1 MSTRPRRRE
10 RDAEEAAHRA
20 AQRREEA
27 RQRLEAACEDLRSS
41 EGWQRFAKARAL
53 LRGYSLNNTLLIL
66 SQRPDAS
73 VVASYRRWAELG
85 RQVRRG
91 ERALRVWAP
100 STRRE
105 RDPAGGEEAEVV
117 RTWVLVPVFDV
128 SQTDGPPLPELPR
141 PAPLRGMSHAHLLP
155 DLERGAG
162 EAGYAVERRG
172 ELPAGTEGYVVHARR
187 LIVLSDALSPNGR
200 VAVLVH
206 ELAHVHGARY
216 GDFGRAGAEVV
227 AETAAYVV
235 LSGAGLDT
243 GRQSVPYVAGWAD
256 AAPKEMA
263 AYAEAVHRI
272 AARIESNLGLG
283 RALDWP
289 EVSTPLPD
297 EARAAMEPA
306 TVTAADG
313 DVQLFEPDLR
323 GGSSAERRVYAF
335 RRDPVP
341 WVEVREPNG
350 ATRRLRHRIRHSPT
364 GLDWGYGGSGPAD
377 TALSILWDHL
387 GVEPPTETYQA
398 FKWQIVARLKDG
410 AVLHGTDVA
419 RWGARHQLSRQP
431 ELARIPGDQ

>member
-1 MSTRPRRRE
+1 MSTRRRRRE
-10 RDAEEAAHRA
+10 RDPEQAARRAEE
-20 AQRREEA
+20 RREEA
-27 RQRLEAACEDLRSS
+27 RRRLEAACEELRDS
-41 EGWQRFAKARAL
+41 EGWQRFATTRAL

-66 SQRPDAS
+66 SQRPGAS

-91 ERALRVWAP
+91 ERALRIWAP
-100 STRRE
+100 STRKE
-105 RDPAGGEEAEVV
+105 RDAASGDEAEVV
-117 RTWVLVPVFDV
+117 RTWVLVSVFDV
-128 SQTDGPPLPELPR
+128 SQTDGPPLPEPPR
-141 PAPLRGMSHAHLLP
+141 PAPLTGSSHVHLLP
-155 DLERGAG
+155 DLERGARK
-162 EAGYAVERRG
+162 AGYDVERRG
-172 ELPAGTEGYVVHARR
+172 ELPDGTEGYVDHVRR

-216 GDFGRAGAEVV
+216 RDFGRAGAEVV
-227 AETAAYVV
+227 AETAAFVV

-272 AARIESNLGLG
+272 ASLIEPNLGLG
-283 RALDWP
+283 RALD
-289 EVSTPLPD
+289 VSIPRPD

-306 TVTAADG
+306 TVTAASG
-313 DVQLFEPDLR
+313 DVRLFEPDLR
-323 GGSSAERRVYAF
+323 DGSYAEGRIYAF

-350 ATRRLRHRIRHSPT
+350 ATRRLRHRVRHSPT

-377 TALSILWDHL
+377 AALSILWDHL

-398 FKWQIVARLKDG
+398 FKWQVVARLNDG
-410 AVLHGTDVA
+410 AALHGTDVA
-419 RWGARHQLSRQP
+419 QWGARHQLSRQP
-431 ELARIPGDQ
+431 ELARIPENQ